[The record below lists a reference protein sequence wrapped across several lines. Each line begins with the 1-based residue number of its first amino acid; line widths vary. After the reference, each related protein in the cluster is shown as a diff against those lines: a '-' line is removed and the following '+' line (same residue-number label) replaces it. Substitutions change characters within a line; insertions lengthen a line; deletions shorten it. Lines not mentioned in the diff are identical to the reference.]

1 MKKIILVIGML
12 VFSQF
17 GFCELTQ
24 DTTHQLKLVK
34 LTEDAITDDS
44 YKPIAGKEKLL
55 AVKVVDPSTP
65 DGRSGQGESGKGV
78 FGAEVRFSIQD
89 KDCGFIVVS
98 TREAQTNEIIV
109 KTNIIGEVIVFLK
122 VSDTKNTVLTSQVV
136 RLYLP
141 QAFLVNN
148 PTEKVTWNIQTV
160 ELPERIERNFW
171 HKAIKDNENKL
182 QSYKANLEID
192 SNEPGQPAKRTMK
205 LERKSGKKLKVM
217 SDKGKSY
224 ETNPENFWYL
234 PLYDTEPIAYN
245 QKTKT
250 LIVRNILKDGNL
262 YPYRL
267 LYVDFPGGIIIKEER
282 YRYFMNGLVHK
293 FETEYNGWTED
304 RKIKG
309 GFRYKKKIEKGNSG
323 LKNERFRTT
332 TKVTDVGTDK

>member
-1 MKKIILVIGML
+1 MKKIILVIGLL
-12 VFSQF
+12 VFVQLGWS
-17 GFCELTQ
+17 ELTQ
-24 DTTHQLKLVK
+24 DTTHQLKLIK

-98 TREAQTNEIIV
+98 TREAQTNEIIIR
-109 KTNIIGEVIVFLK
+109 TNIIGEAIVFLK

-136 RLYLP
+136 RLYSP
-141 QAFLVNN
+141 QAFLVNK
-148 PTEKVTWNIQTV
+148 PTEKVIWNIQTT

-192 SNEPGQPAKRTMK
+192 SNESGQPSKRTMK
-205 LERKSGKKLKVM
+205 LEKRLNQKLKVT
-217 SDKGKSY
+217 DKGKSY
-224 ETNPENFWYL
+224 ETNPENFWYP